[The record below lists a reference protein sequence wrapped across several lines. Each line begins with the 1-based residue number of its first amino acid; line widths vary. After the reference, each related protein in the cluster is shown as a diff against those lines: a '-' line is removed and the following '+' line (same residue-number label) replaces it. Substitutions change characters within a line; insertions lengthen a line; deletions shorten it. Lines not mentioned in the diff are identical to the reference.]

1 MRRFFCLILIACA
14 AAFSAGSATADEFHY
29 TNLPIGDRASGMGGA
44 YTAVSDDA
52 TGLYYNPAGIV
63 YSEGRSISASVNA
76 YYNTTKTYK
85 SVIGGNGWERKSS
98 SLLPNYF
105 GVIQPVGRLKAGL
118 SYAVPESIMSD
129 QQQTFSDL
137 QLSTSLQSLNPG
149 VRITTYIINFNDEG
163 NTYNFGPSIA
173 AELTDGLSAGLTLYY
188 FQRKNLRILNQ
199 LIKTSNGGSE
209 WTNDYFHSEES
220 GLRPILGFM
229 FTPVTNVSVG
239 LALSK
244 YMVMSSDTTF
254 QHTSERR
261 NIAVWVDANDNG
273 VIDQGEIV
281 TNESDLPDGQKSIGA
296 KRRYPAQVSLGV
308 AWFPSASVLL
318 TADMNYYERV
328 NQQITALDGQL
339 ILLRERANAVTN
351 FALGAEYYLTS
362 NWAVRAGLYSDYANT
377 PKIDTGGS
385 DQSEHID
392 IYGATASVS
401 HFTRNTAV
409 TLGGGVT
416 SGRGQSQIR
425 GGTTPVQTAVS
436 ESWMLFLSSSY
447 SY

>member
-1 MRRFFCLILIACA
+1 MLIACA
-14 AAFSAGSATADEFHY
+14 AAFSAGSAIADEFHY

-85 SVIGGNGWERKSS
+85 SVIGGNGWVRESS

-105 GVIQPVGRLKAGL
+105 GVIQPVGRLKVGI

-137 QLSTSLQSLNPG
+137 QLNTSLQSLNPG

-188 FQRKNLRILNQ
+188 FQRKSLRILNQ

-209 WTNDYFHSEES
+209 LTNDYFHSEES
-220 GLRPILGFM
+220 GLRPVLGFM
-229 FTPVTNVSVG
+229 FSPVTNVSFG

-244 YMVMSSDTTF
+244 YMVMSSNTTF
-254 QHTSERR
+254 QHTSQRR
-261 NIAVWVDANDNG
+261 NVASWVDVNNNG
-273 VIDQGEIV
+273 IIDPGEVV
-281 TNESDLPDGQKSIGA
+281 TDVSDLPDGQKSMGA
-296 KRRYPAQVSLGV
+296 KRRYPTQISLGG

-318 TADMNYYERV
+318 TADVSYYERV
-328 NQQITALDGQL
+328 NQQIATLDGQSV
-339 ILLRERANAVTN
+339 LLRSHANAVTN
-351 FALGAEYYLTS
+351 FALGAEYYLTR
-362 NWAVRAGLYSDYANT
+362 NWAMRAGLYSDFANT
-377 PKIDTGGS
+377 QKIDTGAS

-392 IYGATASVS
+392 IYGVTASVS

-416 SGRGQSQIR
+416 RGKGQSQII
-425 GGTTPVQTAVS
+425 GGTTAIQTAVS

>member
-1 MRRFFCLILIACA
+1 MRKFFFLILAACTS
-14 AAFSAGSATADEFHY
+14 AFFAGRATADEFHY

-105 GVIQPVGRLKAGL
+105 GVIQPVGRFKIGL

-129 QQQTFSDL
+129 QQQTFTDL
-137 QLSTSLQSLNPG
+137 QLSASIQSLNPG
-149 VRITTYIINFNDEG
+149 VRITSYIINFNDEG
-163 NTYNFGPSIA
+163 NTYNLGPSIA
-173 AELTDGLSAGLTLYY
+173 AELTDRLSAGLTLYY

-209 WTNDYFHSEES
+209 LTNDYFHSEES
-220 GLRPILGFM
+220 GLRPVLGLM
-229 FTPVTNVSVG
+229 FTPVTNVSLG

-244 YMVMSSDTTF
+244 YMVIGSNTTF
-254 QHTSERR
+254 QHTSQRR
-261 NIAVWVDANDNG
+261 NIAVWVDANNNG
-273 VIDQGEIV
+273 VIDPGEVV
-281 TNESDLPDGQKSIGA
+281 TDVSDLPDGQKSMGA
-296 KRRYPAQVSLGV
+296 KRRYPMRVSLGG

-318 TADMNYYERV
+318 TADVNYYERV
-328 NQQITALDGQL
+328 NEQIAALDGQSV
-339 ILLRERANAVTN
+339 LLRARANTVTN
-351 FALGAEYYLTS
+351 FALGTEYYLTR

-377 PKIDTGGS
+377 SKIDAAGS

-392 IYGATASVS
+392 IYGATASFS

-416 SGRGQSQIR
+416 HGRGQSQII
-425 GGTTPVQTAVS
+425 GGSTAVQTAVS